1 MELHPDRNPGKD
13 TTSDFQALQE
23 AYTVLSNENLRKKY
37 DAQTSVSP
45 IKNNQGKRGK
55 KNSSERSSSKPSE
68 TTVSSSGKKSN
79 KPTYFRFFML
89 FGFSGWIFVMGHN
102 QYIVAQ
108 EKEKVRLEQ
117 QGIERA
123 RAAAVLAQQA
133 AIAAQQAADLKRL
146 ERPLPPNGV
155 YRTADFRKFDLS
167 NSPPLKIANAPGANT
182 LMKLIRITDGV
193 EIMSLFI
200 GAGQT
205 VEVAVPLGTYKA
217 KIASGQTWYG
227 DAMRFGPDTTYAI
240 LDAELKFFIDKNQL
254 VGNSLMLTHVMNG
267 NLREIRLNASDF

>member
-1 MELHPDRNPGKD
+1 MKRKNVPGD
-13 TTSDFQALQE
+13 GFYFQFIIVAIFIGL
-23 AYTVLSNENLRKKY
+23 
-37 DAQTSVSP
+37 
-45 IKNNQGKRGK
+45 
-55 KNSSERSSSKPSE
+55 
-68 TTVSSSGKKSN
+68 
-79 KPTYFRFFML
+79 
-89 FGFSGWIFVMGHN
+89 IFVGGFN
-102 QYIVAQ
+102 FYLAIQ
-108 EKEKVRLEQ
+108 EKERVRLEQ
-117 QGIERA
+117 EVVEKA
-123 RAAAVLAQQA
+123 RAAAVVAQQA
-133 AIAAQQAADLKRL
+133 AIAAQRAADLKKL

-155 YRTADFRKFDLS
+155 YRTADFKNFNLS

-182 LMKLIRITDGV
+182 FMKLIRITDGV

-227 DAMRFGPDTTYAI
+227 DAMRFGPDTTYAT

-267 NLREIRLNASDF
+267 NLREIPLNASDF